1 MGTPSRAIAAPLI
14 VHRPTPIIDAERL
27 LLPPRAIGHQ
37 PPQQLGH
44 LHVTA
49 MPFHV
54 IPRGWAGPSLTAR

>member
-49 MPFHV
+49 MLRFKGIRP
-54 IPRGWAGPSLTAR
+54 AATALL